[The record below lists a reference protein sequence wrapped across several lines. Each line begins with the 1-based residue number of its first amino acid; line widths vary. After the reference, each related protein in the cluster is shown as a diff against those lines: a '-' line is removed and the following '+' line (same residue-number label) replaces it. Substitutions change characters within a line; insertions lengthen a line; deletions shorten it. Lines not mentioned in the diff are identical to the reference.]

1 MKFLKILTIIILS
14 MILSSCI
21 LTISSLLLISHI
33 IEKKQEK
40 REIQKEQEIEEYFD
54 LVTEIFEKDYNL
66 SMDKEKYEVEY
77 VNLLRGGG
85 IRSPNSYIMKKR
97 DG

>member
-1 MKFLKILTIIILS
+1 

-54 LVTEIFEKDYNL
+54 LVTEIFEKD
-66 SMDKEKYEVEY
+66 
-77 VNLLRGGG
+77 
-85 IRSPNSYIMKKR
+85 
-97 DG
+97 

>member
-1 MKFLKILTIIILS
+1 

-54 LVTEIFEKDYNL
+54 LVMEIFEKDYNL
-66 SMDKEKYEVEY
+66 SQWIKK
-77 VNLLRGGG
+77 
-85 IRSPNSYIMKKR
+85 SMKSSTLIC
-97 DG
+97 